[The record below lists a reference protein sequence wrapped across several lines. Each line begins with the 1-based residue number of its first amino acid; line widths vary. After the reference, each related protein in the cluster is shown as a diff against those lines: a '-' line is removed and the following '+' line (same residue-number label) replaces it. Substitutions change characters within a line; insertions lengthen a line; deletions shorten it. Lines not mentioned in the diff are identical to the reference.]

1 MKHEFSKFE
10 SKRASAFGLDP
21 VSVFLIQSS
30 SRMRSSTS
38 LFRMVESSTTAIGV
52 HEFLALDEPTE
63 SRIKSP
69 PLFQSQQAI
78 ANQFILFVR

>member
-10 SKRASAFGLDP
+10 SKSASELGRDP
-21 VSVFLIQSS
+21 VAVFLIQSS
-30 SRMRSSTS
+30 RRMRRSTLLFGMVASSAI
-38 LFRMVESSTTAIGV
+38 AIGV
-52 HEFLALDEPTE
+52 HECLALDEPTE

-69 PLFQSQQAI
+69 LLFQGQQAI